1 MNYKNK
7 LLFLVALL
15 QILFFL
21 LPDVAAQNNASGSQ
35 EGVQSTVSE
44 KTSEVVMDRKPF
56 FELVKSGG
64 MMMIPLG
71 LLAMYGFYWAGSQ
84 WYEIRANKRS
94 IANEFINRLDS
105 QSMTNEQMREAVQDE
120 KKKNPRAVLP
130 QIVEIALNREDKAGM
145 TEALEDEGALHLS
158 RLKRENRRLQG
169 VVMVAPLLGLLG
181 TVYGMI
187 SSFQSMG
194 VAGDDKVK
202 FLSEG
207 IYEALVTTAT
217 GLTIAIPFLFFYLWL
232 NRKTD
237 EVGEDLNR
245 QARGFM
251 KACAAGHPVLV
262 PDMEDSGSV
271 LNLEEHA
278 R

>member
-1 MNYKNK
+1 
-7 LLFLVALL
+7 
-15 QILFFL
+15 
-21 LPDVAAQNNASGSQ
+21 
-35 EGVQSTVSE
+35 
-44 KTSEVVMDRKPF
+44 
-56 FELVKSGG
+56 
-64 MMMIPLG
+64 MMIPLG
-71 LLAMYGFYWAGSQ
+71 LLAMYGFYCAGSQ

-94 IANEFINRLDS
+94 KANEFVDRLDS
-105 QSMTNEQMREAVQDE
+105 QSMTNEQIREAVLDE

-251 KACAAGHPVLV
+251 KSCAAGHPLLV
-262 PDMEDSGSV
+262 SDMEDSGSV
-271 LNLEEHA
+271 LDLKENT

>member
-1 MNYKNK
+1 MNETTLISMKYKNK
-7 LLFLVALL
+7 PLFLVVLL
-15 QILFFL
+15 FILFG
-21 LPDVAAQNNASGSQ
+21 LPVVSAQNNAPAGQ

-44 KTSEVVMDRKPF
+44 KTYKVKMDRKPF

-71 LLAMYGFYWAGSQ
+71 LLAMYGFYCAGSQ

-94 IANEFINRLDS
+94 KINEFVYRLDS
-105 QSMTNEQMREAVQDE
+105 QSMTNDQIREAVQDE

-158 RLKRENRRLQG
+158 RIKRENRRLQG

-251 KACAAGHPVLV
+251 KVCATGHPVPV
-262 PDMEDSGSV
+262 SGMEE
-271 LNLEEHA
+271 NT

>member
-1 MNYKNK
+1 MNETTLISMKYKNK
-7 LLFLVALL
+7 PLFLVVLL
-15 QILFFL
+15 FILFG
-21 LPDVAAQNNASGSQ
+21 LPVVSAQNNAPAGQ

-44 KTSEVVMDRKPF
+44 KTSKVVIDRKPF

-71 LLAMYGFYWAGSQ
+71 LLAMYGFYCAGSQ

-94 IANEFINRLDS
+94 KINEFVYRLDS
-105 QSMTNEQMREAVQDE
+105 QSMTNDQIREAVQDE

-130 QIVEIALNREDKAGM
+130 QIVEIALSKEDKASM

-158 RLKRENRRLQG
+158 RIKRENRRLQG

-202 FLSEG
+202 F
-207 IYEALVTTAT
+207 
-217 GLTIAIPFLFFYLWL
+217 P
-232 NRKTD
+232 
-237 EVGEDLNR
+237 
-245 QARGFM
+245 
-251 KACAAGHPVLV
+251 
-262 PDMEDSGSV
+262 
-271 LNLEEHA
+271 
-278 R
+278 